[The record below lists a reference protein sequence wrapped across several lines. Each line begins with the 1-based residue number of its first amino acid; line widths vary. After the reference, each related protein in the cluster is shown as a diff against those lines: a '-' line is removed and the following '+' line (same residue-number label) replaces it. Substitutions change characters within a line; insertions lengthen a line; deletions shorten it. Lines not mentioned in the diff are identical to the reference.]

1 MKKKIAAAVVLV
13 LIVGIGGFLYF
24 PRGSNVTQ
32 DIAATLAILQTDIS
46 AQKSGTD
53 FSPALD
59 GELLANGDVVKSS
72 QNGRAVLSFF
82 DGSTL
87 TVDPGSLVKVL
98 TLNRLAS
105 GGIQLVVEQSL
116 GRTWAS
122 VAKLKTPD
130 SKFELKTPTSTASV
144 RGTAFETIVQQQA
157 DGSVTA
163 TFKADDGQLVVTA
176 QAGGQTTVNANQ
188 QVSVQQNQAAPA
200 TASPIPPAPRLVI
213 TATAGVGYALTAPTG
228 TTCGSAG
235 NKAEIP
241 GCLVQGNNVT
251 IREPVPGRYTVM
263 LTAASAVQNGQ
274 LVVEAFRGDRSES
287 RQVFTRSFGT
297 GELIRTAV
305 GYGAATPL
313 TLAQFEPAEVVTS
326 VCGAQAAGRAFS
338 SGTVNERY
346 DLLRSFAQVNK
357 NAPVALVL
365 TEADVLAAANSGLPK
380 DQSSQPARV
389 RDIAVKIDGAGMHL
403 TAQID
408 SVISVTATGDVIAGP
423 VDGKLVLRVRNLSAG
438 PLPAPILQQVQIAV
452 EKGLNDFSSTF
463 PFVVRQVALRPGC
476 LGVVGV
482 TPQ

>member
-1 MKKKIAAAVVLV
+1 MKKKIAAAIVLV

-46 AQKSGTD
+46 AQKSGSD
-53 FSPALD
+53 FAPALD

-87 TVDPGSLVKVL
+87 TIDPGSVVKVL
-98 TLNRLAS
+98 TLNRLAN

-157 DGSVTA
+157 DGTVA
-163 TFKADDGQLVVTA
+163 VTFKADDGQLVVTA
-176 QAGGQTTVNANQ
+176 QAGGQTTVNANE
-188 QVSVQQNQAAPA
+188 QVSIQQNQPAPP
-200 TASPIPPAPRLVI
+200 ASAPIPPAPRLVI

-228 TTCGSAG
+228 ATCGSAG

-263 LTAASAVQNGQ
+263 LTSASVVPNGQ
-274 LVVEAFRGDRSES
+274 LIIEAFRGDRSES
-287 RQVFTRSFGT
+287 RQVFTRAFAVGD
-297 GELIRTAV
+297 LVRTAFS
-305 GYGAATPL
+305 YTAANPQA
-313 TLAQFEPAEVVTS
+313 LAQFEAAEQVTS
-326 VCGAQAAGRAFS
+326 VCGAQATGRVFS
-338 SGTVNERY
+338 SGTVDERY
-346 DLLRSFAQVNK
+346 QLLRSFAQTNK
-357 NAPVALVL
+357 NAPVALVV
-365 TEADVLAAANSGLPK
+365 TNADVTAAANSSLPK
-380 DQSSQPARV
+380 DQSGQPARV
-389 RDIAVKIDGAGMHL
+389 HDVVVTIDGAGLHL

-423 VDGKLVLRVRNLSAG
+423 VDGKLALRVRNLSAG
-438 PLPAPILQQVQIAV
+438 PLPAAVLQHVQTSV
-452 EKGLNDFSSTF
+452 EKGMNDFAATF

-476 LGVVGV
+476 LGVMGV